1 MQKNWVIGFPRIG
14 EQRELK
20 KALEAYWSGKS
31 GYGEVEKIS
40 KELKKRHWGYQKD
53 AGVGY
58 ISSNDFS
65 LYDNM
70 LDMSITLGA
79 IPKRFRGIDD
89 ETALYF
95 AMARGSKDT
104 VAMSMT
110 KWLNTN
116 YHYIVPELSKDDE
129 YKLNIKKVRDEY
141 LEAKENGFKT
151 KINLIGIV
159 TYLALSRAVDF
170 EDSFEAFDKVL
181 KIYEE
186 LVSEISKLD
195 DEIVVQ
201 FDEPVFAKDVS
212 QKELSLL
219 KIAYERLSKISTS
232 VKIAVVTYFEHS
244 KEAVKVLV
252 HTGIWAIGVDFVYG
266 EKNVEVV
273 ADIKSSDKILIAGII
288 DGRNV
293 WVSDIDKKV
302 EFLKS
307 LDMPKERVIPSTSC
321 SLLHVPYT
329 LRYEDKLDKNI
340 KEWLSF
346 ALEKLDELRIVSKLY
361 FGESLDN
368 NEKELLSKNRRAL
381 TFRATSKAL
390 HNQAV
395 KERVAKI
402 EKISRENPFEIRIKK
417 QKEALNLPILPTTTI
432 GSFPQTPELRKLRR
446 DFKQG
451 NISKDE
457 YESGIKRYIDD
468 CVAFQEEVGLDVLVH
483 GEPERND
490 MVEYFGEMLDGFAF
504 SKNGWVQSYG
514 SRCVKPPLLYG
525 NVSRPKAMSVD
536 WITYAQS
543 KTKKPMKGMLTG
555 PVTILNWSFVRD
567 DQPKDVT
574 AKQIA
579 LAIAD
584 EIDDLQKAGVK
595 IVQVDEAAFKEGYPL
610 RAENRAYY
618 EKWAVESFKISTSV
632 AWDKTQIHTHMC
644 YSDFNDIIQTIEDM
658 DADVITIE
666 TSRSGNRLL
675 KVFKRVGYKKEIG
688 PGVYDIHSPRV
699 PTTDEIKAQIEK
711 LLEVLPKEQL
721 WINPDCGLKTRKW
734 EEVKPSL
741 KNMVEAVKSFR

>member
-1 MQKNWVIGFPRIG
+1 MQKNWVTGFPRIG

-31 GYGEVEKIS
+31 EYGEVEKTS
-40 KELKKRHWGYQKD
+40 KELKKRHWSYQKD
-53 AGVGY
+53 AGIEY

-79 IPKRFRGIDD
+79 IPKRFRDIKD
-89 ETALYF
+89 ESALYF
-95 AMARGSKDT
+95 AMARGSKNA

-129 YKLNIKKVRDEY
+129 YKLNIKKIRDEY
-141 LEAKENGFKT
+141 LEAKESGFKT

-186 LVSEISKLD
+186 LVGEISKLD

-201 FDEPVFAKDVS
+201 FDEPVFAKDIT

-219 KIAYERLSKISTS
+219 KIAYERVSNVAKN

-252 HTGIWAIGVDFVYG
+252 HTGIWAIGLDFVYG
-266 EKNVEVV
+266 KKNTEVV
-273 ADIKSSDKILIAGII
+273 TDIKNSDKILIAGII

-346 ALEKLDELRIVSKLY
+346 ALEKLDELRIASKLY
-361 FGESLDN
+361 FGISLNN

-395 KERVAKI
+395 KDRVAKI

-417 QKEALNLPILPTTTI
+417 QKDALNLPLLPTTTI

-451 NISKDE
+451 NISKEE
-457 YESGIKRYIDD
+457 YESGIKRYIDE
-468 CVAFQEEVGLDVLVH
+468 CVAFQEEIGLDVLVH

-525 NVSRPKAMSVD
+525 DVSRPRAMTVD
-536 WITYAQS
+536 WISYAQS

-567 DQPKDVT
+567 DQPKDIT

-579 LAIAD
+579 LAISD
-584 EIDDLQKAGVK
+584 EIDDLQKADIK

-618 EKWAVESFKISTSV
+618 EKWAVESFRISTSV
-632 AWDKTQIHTHMC
+632 AWDQTQIHTHMC

-699 PTTDEIKAQIEK
+699 PSTDEIKAQIEK

-741 KNMVEAVKSFR
+741 KNMVEAVRSFR